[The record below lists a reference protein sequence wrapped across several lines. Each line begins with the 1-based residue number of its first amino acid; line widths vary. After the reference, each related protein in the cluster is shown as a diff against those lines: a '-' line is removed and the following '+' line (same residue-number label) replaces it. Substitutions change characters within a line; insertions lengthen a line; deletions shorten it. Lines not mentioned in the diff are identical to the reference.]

1 MRDPLVIPI
10 PGARNRRQAEE
21 NSSAADWELNN
32 QELNE
37 IDLACDFLN
46 IEYFP

>member
-1 MRDPLVIPI
+1 MRDPLIIPI
-10 PGARNRRQAEE
+10 PGARNRKQAED
-21 NSSAADWELNN
+21 NSAAADWELSN

-37 IDLACDFLN
+37 IDLACSSLN